1 MSKIDEITSDVFKSE
16 VLESDKP
23 VVVDFWAPWCGPC
36 RMVAPV
42 LEEISQK
49 MNGKIK
55 FVKLN
60 TDENQKTAMD
70 YQIMA
75 IPSLLI
81 FKDGQEVVG
90 SRTRV
95 KVVKNKVAPPFK
107 EAEFDIIYGEGISTV
122 GDLLDMAV
130 HTEVIDK
137 SGVWYSFDNERIGH
151 GRESAKT
158 FLKERPDATE
168 RIVEKLRA
176 ALGLAHKATNGSGAA
191 PVHPEKAGIK

>member
-1 MSKIDEITSDVFKSE
+1 MDQMSKINEITSSIFKNE
-16 VLESDKP
+16 VLDSDIP

-81 FKDGQEVVG
+81 FKDGQEV
-90 SRTRV
+90 
-95 KVVKNKVAPPFK
+95 
-107 EAEFDIIYGEGISTV
+107 D
-122 GDLLDMAV
+122 
-130 HTEVIDK
+130 
-137 SGVWYSFDNERIGH
+137 
-151 GRESAKT
+151 
-158 FLKERPDATE
+158 
-168 RIVEKLRA
+168 RIVGFVPQEQLEADLQKII
-176 ALGLAHKATNGSGAA
+176 S
-191 PVHPEKAGIK
+191 